1 MANSTGGEDVVK
13 PQQQQQQK
21 KKWYPTLTI
30 LSKEK
35 PPVPKERTVCPEYNA
50 GFLSTLTFQWTAPL
64 LAVSTLYQ
72 RSNRDGVKISILTIW
87 TGWLETSY

>member
-1 MANSTGGEDVVK
+1 MADSTSSPDVVK
-13 PQQQQQQK
+13 HQH

-50 GFLSTLTFQWTAPL
+50 GFLSLLTFQWTAPL
-64 LAVSTLYQ
+64 LAVRIYIYIPKSQKIEQGIRDIDYV
-72 RSNRDGVKISILTIW
+72 NRLAGNVPLN
-87 TGWLETSY
+87 